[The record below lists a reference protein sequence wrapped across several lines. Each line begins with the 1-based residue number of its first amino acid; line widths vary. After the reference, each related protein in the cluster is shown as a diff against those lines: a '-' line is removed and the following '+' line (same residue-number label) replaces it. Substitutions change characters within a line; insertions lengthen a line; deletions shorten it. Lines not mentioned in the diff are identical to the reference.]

1 MLCESMLWVVLALGF
16 CYDPGDEIM
25 EATETVTESE
35 STEIQVQEIDLDE
48 SKPVE
53 IDSAR
58 GSVIF
63 SGRGAVIPRD
73 GSTHV
78 ELETVILAEGAVV
91 EATGLQITSFLT
103 MALDTRL
110 HAAPGQSL
118 SIGENAIIQFLGS
131 INFDDVAQ
139 SRFPFVDLGDV
150 GELSVTPSRLS
161 FRAKLTGS
169 NLDASQRVIIAKNL
183 TNCEDWR
190 RVVEFPINI
199 ALRTE
204 CVAISEDET
213 SLNIILAR
221 NVPEPTRK
229 PVENEMIGGLVG
241 GCGAVIILVVAAIC
255 FAGANVL
262 RASSESSDSSSSSM
276 SVSSSF

>member
-1 MLCESMLWVVLALGF
+1 MLWVVLALGF

-25 EATETVTESE
+25 EATETLTETE

-53 IDSAR
+53 VGSGR

-63 SGRGAVIPRD
+63 SGRGAVIPKD

-110 HAAPGQSL
+110 QAAPGQSL
-118 SIGENAIIQFLGS
+118 SIGENAAIQFLGS
-131 INFDDVAQ
+131 INFDDVTK

-150 GELSVTPSRLS
+150 GKLSTTPSRLS

-169 NLDASQRVIIAKNL
+169 DLDASQRVIIAKNL

-190 RVVEFPINI
+190 RVVDFPINV
-199 ALRTE
+199 ALRTK

-213 SLNIILAR
+213 SLDIILAQD
-221 NVPEPTRK
+221 VPEPTKK
-229 PVENEMIGGLVG
+229 PVEDGMIGGLVG
-241 GCGAVIILVVAAIC
+241 GCGAVIILVVTAIC

-262 RASSESSDSSSSSM
+262 RASSESSDSSSSSV